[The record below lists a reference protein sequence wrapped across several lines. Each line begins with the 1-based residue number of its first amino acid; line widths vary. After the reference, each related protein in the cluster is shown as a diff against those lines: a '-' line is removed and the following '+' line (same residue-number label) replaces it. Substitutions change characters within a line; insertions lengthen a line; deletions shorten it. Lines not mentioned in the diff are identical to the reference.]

1 MLLQFYVTN
10 YKSIREQQLFTL
22 LADKSVKENPAS
34 VIISGNSNALS
45 SAIIYGRNASGK
57 SNLLKALRA
66 LQFMV
71 LASAD
76 FKVGSRIQTYEP
88 YMLDMGYREKPV
100 EFKIEFIAADHIK
113 YSYEV
118 GFLSNAITYE
128 RLYYYPKSQ
137 PAKLFERDGLHIVYG
152 ERVTGRKKDIEETL
166 YDNQLYLSKV
176 GSDKLEALYFPFHFF
191 SNILLNFEDIDSRN
205 EEAFVT
211 LFTERM
217 RLNGHFA
224 ANLVKLVKAMDTS
237 ILSFS
242 VNPANIDPKSL
253 PENMTE
259 TEREEFIRRYSYS
272 VRTRHKIFKDDKEAG
287 EIDFRLGDESV
298 GTGKLLVLGGIILGA
313 LAEGQVLI
321 IDELD
326 NSLHPKITKA
336 LVRLFND
343 PVTNP
348 KKAQL
353 IFTTHEVSLLDNELF
368 RRDQIWLAEKEYQGY
383 SHYYT
388 LSDIAGIRKD
398 IPLEKWYMNG
408 RFGATPVINEYDLH
422 FEF

>member
-118 GFLSNAITYE
+118 GFLSSAITYE
-128 RLYYYPKSQ
+128 RLYHYPKSQ
-137 PAKLFERDGLHIVYG
+137 PAKLFERDGLRIVYG

-191 SNILLNFEDIDSRN
+191 NNILLNFEDIDSRN

>member
-10 YKSIREQQLFTL
+10 YKSIRDQQLFTL
-22 LADKSVKENPAS
+22 LADKSVKENAGS
-34 VIISGNSNALS
+34 VIVNGNSNALS

-57 SNLLKALRA
+57 SNLLKALKS

-88 YMLDMGYREKPV
+88 YMLDMAYREKPV

-113 YSYEV
+113 YSYEI
-118 GFLSNAITYE
+118 GFLLNEITYE

-137 PAKLFERDGLHIVYG
+137 PAKLFEREGLHITYG

-191 SNILLNFEDIDSRN
+191 NNMLLNFEDIDRKH
-205 EEAFVT
+205 EEAFVN

-217 RLNGHFA
+217 RLDKYFA
-224 ANLVKLVKAMDTS
+224 DNLIKLVKAMDTS

-253 PENMTE
+253 PENMSE
-259 TEREEFIRRYSYS
+259 SEREEFIRRYSYS
-272 VRTRHKIFKDDKEAG
+272 VRTRHKIFKNDKEAG
-287 EIDFRLGDESV
+287 EIDFKLGDESV
-298 GTGKLLVLGGIILGA
+298 GTGKLLVLGGIILGT

-326 NSLHPKITKA
+326 NSLHPKVTKA

-353 IFTTHEVSLLDNELF
+353 IFTTHEVSLLDNELL

-388 LSDIAGIRKD
+388 ISDIAGVRKD

-408 RFGATPVINEYDLH
+408 RFGATPVINEYDLN